1 MKERWKI
8 NVNAIYA
15 SHDFIAGELVL
26 FPWVFRLFQPR
37 QTHIIQTW
45 RRARIVQLSDLA
57 DMLDYFEITIKT
69 CVWDFYNIIIPVLIT
84 RSISL
89 TILSLFLSL
98 SLHPFLT
105 VDQKKIHFI
114 CVAQLSSNVS
124 NQPNM
129 LLLVLFFTNFMIIIH
144 FIVWMCLDLISG
156 EKKTLL
162 FHGKIN
168 EITFISSVIMRL
180 VLPFIRHSRRLPFAL
195 LLVNRDVSS

>member
-26 FPWVFRLFQPR
+26 FPWLFRLFQPR

-89 TILSLFLSL
+89 TILSLSPSL
-98 SLHPFLT
+98 SFSPPLSHCRSKKNSLYLCCSVVIKCVQPAQYVVTRSFLHKFH
-105 VDQKKIHFI
+105 DYNSFH
-114 CVAQLSSNVS
+114 CMNVS
-124 NQPNM
+124 R
-129 LLLVLFFTNFMIIIH
+129 FNF
-144 FIVWMCLDLISG
+144 WRKKNTSISW
-156 EKKTLL
+156 
-162 FHGKIN
+162 
-168 EITFISSVIMRL
+168 
-180 VLPFIRHSRRLPFAL
+180 
-195 LLVNRDVSS
+195 